1 MRAQARRAARE
12 EEEESAFVSMTDMT
26 VGFLFIIMI
35 MLAFFASQKL
45 QTNDMVS
52 RAAYEKVLSERNSFS
67 EKLIAARLR
76 IRELEEKLEEIQQ
89 TLTERDTEIEKL
101 KVEIERLK
109 RQLEQLKKS
118 DPLESY
124 LAQVAATRRKILVD
138 LRNAIRSD
146 FPDLQL
152 ELSEESDAL
161 RFQGEGLFASG
172 QSVLTDQKE
181 GIVSRL
187 AQRLDEIL
195 PCYTIG
201 ERSEFD
207 ETCNPGF
214 VMIEAV
220 QIEGHTDNTGSD
232 RMNREL
238 STARANNTFY
248 AMTRA
253 SPQIMQLHN
262 LKGQP
267 VLSVAA
273 YGPDRPVKTNSTSV
287 GRATN
292 RRIDL
297 RFIMVTPQDQKG
309 IETIRRALQG
319 LSAEAE

>member
-35 MLAFFASQKL
+35 MLAFFASQTL

-52 RAAYEKVLSERNSFS
+52 RAAYEKVLSERNTLS

-76 IRELEEKLEEIQQ
+76 IQELEEKLDEIQK
-89 TLTERDTEIEKL
+89 TLSERDTEIKKL

-109 RQLEQLKKS
+109 RQLEQLKKV

-232 RMNREL
+232 RTNREL

-248 AMTRA
+248 AMTGA

-273 YGPDRPVKTNSTSV
+273 YGPDRPVATNSTPV